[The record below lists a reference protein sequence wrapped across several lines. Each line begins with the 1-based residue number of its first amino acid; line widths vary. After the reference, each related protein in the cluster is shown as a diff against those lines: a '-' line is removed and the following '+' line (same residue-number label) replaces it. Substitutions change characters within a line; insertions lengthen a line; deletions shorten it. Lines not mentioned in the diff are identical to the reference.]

1 MEETMQARIERQVAE
16 TEATLTELEAAIAS
30 KQSNYDEQERRLS
43 RELEPQMREVLAF
56 AREQGHT

>member
-1 MEETMQARIERQVAE
+1 MKETMQARIERQVAE

-30 KQSNYDEQERRLS
+30 KQSNHDEQERRLS

>member
-30 KQSNYDEQERRLS
+30 KQSNHDEQERRLS

>member
-30 KQSNYDEQERRLS
+30 KQSNHDEQERRLR